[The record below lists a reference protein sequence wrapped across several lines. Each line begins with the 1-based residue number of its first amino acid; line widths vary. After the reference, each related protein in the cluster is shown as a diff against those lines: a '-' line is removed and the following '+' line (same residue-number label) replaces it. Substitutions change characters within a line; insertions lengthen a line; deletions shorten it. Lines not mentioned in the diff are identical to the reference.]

1 MYVCCKWHR
10 LSFKLRQTW
19 KKARRCFP
27 SPPTCNHL
35 LQRFPSMQPFC
46 IFLFLLQFPVVIVLY
61 QLTLWSIYQFWNCGQ
76 QLCDL
81 APFNF
86 AQQNFPLYFKRNRTI
101 DRSSQDSHRKTL
113 AGIWRRGITEDTAV
127 PATTDQ
133 EAHCW
138 HSTSPVET
146 TERDNGVINKDYIR
160 KPISVILSS
169 KKLHSMLVL

>member
-1 MYVCCKWHR
+1 MTPAFIQIETNLKKGSSMFSKSTHMQSSSPTLPIHAAILHFYFFC
-10 LSFKLRQTW
+10 SFQ
-19 KKARRCFP
+19 
-27 SPPTCNHL
+27 SL
-35 LQRFPSMQPFC
+35 LC
-46 IFLFLLQFPVVIVLY
+46 YINWLY
-61 QLTLWSIYQFWNCGQ
+61 DQYQFWNCGQ

-127 PATTDQ
+127 PATTDH